1 MLKIDLHIH
10 TTHSGHAYATIYEI
24 MRDAKSKGMQMI
36 AITDHGPSM
45 IGTTTLANFG
55 IADRAPKTYEGV
67 EVLWG
72 CEANITD
79 GKGSI
84 DLDDFAIKKLD
95 IILVGLH
102 IGTPYKDLGKKKNTE
117 SVIKCFKKYPISIFT
132 HPATLSYDYDAE
144 KVFQAACDNDILLEL
159 NLTNLVNLDRGYKNI
174 TLENL
179 KKMVNIAKKNK
190 KKLII
195 NSDTHFLA
203 ELGNDD
209 ILKKYWDK
217 LGLNDTLIINNYP
230 DELRRFIKSKNLPEY
245 NPEINKR
252 KK

>member
-24 MRDAKSKGMQMI
+24 MKEAKSKGMEMI

-45 IGTTTLANFG
+45 GSTSIAHFL
-55 IADRAPKTYEGV
+55 IADRSPKTYEGM

-72 CEANITD
+72 CEANIIN
-79 GKGSI
+79 GKGDI
-84 DLDDFAIKKLD
+84 DLNDAAIKKLD

-102 IGTPYKDLGKKKNTE
+102 MGTPYKDLGKKKNTE
-117 SVIKCFKKYPISIFT
+117 AIINCFKRYPIHIFT
-132 HPATLSYDYDAE
+132 HPATLFYDYDVE

-159 NLTNLVNLDRGYKNI
+159 NMTNLVNLDRGFKNI
-174 TLENL
+174 TLENFR
-179 KKMVNIAKKNK
+179 KIVDVTKKNK
-190 KKLII
+190 RKLII
-195 NSDTHFLA
+195 NSDTHFLS

-209 ILKKYWDK
+209 ILRKYWDK
-217 LGLNDTLIINNYP
+217 LGLNDTIIMNNYP
-230 DELRRFIKSKNLPEY
+230 DELRAFIKGKNLPKY
-245 NPEINKR
+245 SPEINKR